1 MTHQGYS
8 TKLVRAN
15 NEANI
20 NNIGVRLGYVCIIRD
35 ISVVDIA
42 RKFGVSRQTIY
53 NWFTGRVTPPPKAEA
68 KIRQFI
74 EELNREWF

>member
-20 NNIGVRLGYVCIIRD
+20 NNIGVRLGWVCILRD
-35 ISVVDIA
+35 ISVRDIA
-42 RKFGVSRQTIY
+42 KTFGVTRQTIY
-53 NWFTGRVTPPPKAEA
+53 NWFTGKVTPPPKAER
-68 KIRQFI
+68 KIKQFI
-74 EELNREWF
+74 EELNRE